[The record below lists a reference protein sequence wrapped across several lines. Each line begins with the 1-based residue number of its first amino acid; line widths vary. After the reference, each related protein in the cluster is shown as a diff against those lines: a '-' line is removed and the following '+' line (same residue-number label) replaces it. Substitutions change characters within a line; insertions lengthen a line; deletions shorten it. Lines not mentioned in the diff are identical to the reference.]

1 MIKKNKGSR
10 SWSRILAVQALYQLS
25 LNKDAKESKV
35 IKDLIQNE
43 ESKNRA
49 DKIFLS
55 KLVKETIKKK
65 TKLVNEI
72 ISASNK
78 SKFDKM
84 ETLLKVILK
93 LGTCELF
100 YFKNIPHVLRVCVVL
115 TRDVFIVE
123 LRVEIL
129 DRRQLGLLE
138 HSPVRHVVIREAAL
152 PE

>member
-35 IKDLIQNE
+35 IKDLIQNK

-72 ISASNK
+72 LSASNK

-100 YFKNIPHVLRVCVVL
+100 YFKNIPINVSLSQYVKVGSSFLNDKEVGL
-115 TRDVFIVE
+115 ING
-123 LRVEIL
+123 IL
-129 DRRQLGLLE
+129 DKVSKNINNDG
-138 HSPVRHVVIREAAL
+138 
-152 PE
+152 

>member
-100 YFKNIPHVLRVCVVL
+100 YFKNIPINVSLSQYIKVGSSFLNDKEVGL
-115 TRDVFIVE
+115 ING
-123 LRVEIL
+123 IL
-129 DRRQLGLLE
+129 DKVSKNINNDG
-138 HSPVRHVVIREAAL
+138 
-152 PE
+152 

>member
-1 MIKKNKGSR
+1 MIKKSKGSR

-35 IKDLIQNE
+35 IKDLIQNK

-100 YFKNIPHVLRVCVVL
+100 YFKNIPINVSLSQYVKVGSSFLNDKEVGL
-115 TRDVFIVE
+115 ING
-123 LRVEIL
+123 IL
-129 DRRQLGLLE
+129 DKVSKNINNDG
-138 HSPVRHVVIREAAL
+138 
-152 PE
+152 

>member
-35 IKDLIQNE
+35 IKDLIQNK

-65 TKLVNEI
+65 TKLVNKI

-100 YFKNIPHVLRVCVVL
+100 YFKNIPINVSLSQYVKVGSSFLNDKEVGL
-115 TRDVFIVE
+115 ING
-123 LRVEIL
+123 IL
-129 DRRQLGLLE
+129 DKVSKNINNNG
-138 HSPVRHVVIREAAL
+138 
-152 PE
+152 

>member
-43 ESKNRA
+43 VSKNRA

-100 YFKNIPHVLRVCVVL
+100 YFKNIPINVSLSQYVKVGSSFLNDKEVGL
-115 TRDVFIVE
+115 ING
-123 LRVEIL
+123 IL
-129 DRRQLGLLE
+129 DKVSKNINNDG
-138 HSPVRHVVIREAAL
+138 
-152 PE
+152 

>member
-100 YFKNIPHVLRVCVVL
+100 YFKNIPINVSLSQYVKVGSSFLNDREVGL
-115 TRDVFIVE
+115 ING
-123 LRVEIL
+123 IL
-129 DRRQLGLLE
+129 DKVSKNINNDG
-138 HSPVRHVVIREAAL
+138 
-152 PE
+152 

>member
-35 IKDLIQNE
+35 IKDLIQNK

-100 YFKNIPHVLRVCVVL
+100 YFKNIPINVSLSQYVKVGSSFNL
-115 TRDVFIVE
+115 K
-123 LRVEIL
+123 
-129 DRRQLGLLE
+129 
-138 HSPVRHVVIREAAL
+138 S
-152 PE
+152 

>member
-1 MIKKNKGSR
+1 MIQHCHAGIVLKSL
-10 SWSRILAVQALYQLS
+10 SPDTITQLS

-100 YFKNIPHVLRVCVVL
+100 YFKNIPINVSLSQYVKVGSSFLNDKEVGL
-115 TRDVFIVE
+115 ING
-123 LRVEIL
+123 IL
-129 DRRQLGLLE
+129 DKVSKNINNNG
-138 HSPVRHVVIREAAL
+138 
-152 PE
+152 

>member
-10 SWSRILAVQALYQLS
+10 PWSRILAVQALYQLS

-35 IKDLIQNE
+35 IKDLIQNK

-100 YFKNIPHVLRVCVVL
+100 YFKNIPINVSLSQYVKVGSSFLNDKEVGL
-115 TRDVFIVE
+115 ING
-123 LRVEIL
+123 IL
-129 DRRQLGLLE
+129 DKVSKNINNDG
-138 HSPVRHVVIREAAL
+138 
-152 PE
+152 

>member
-100 YFKNIPHVLRVCVVL
+100 YFKNIPINVSLSQYVKVGSSFLNDKEVGL
-115 TRDVFIVE
+115 ING
-123 LRVEIL
+123 IL
-129 DRRQLGLLE
+129 DKVSKNINNDG
-138 HSPVRHVVIREAAL
+138 
-152 PE
+152 

>member
-35 IKDLIQNE
+35 IKDLIQNK

-100 YFKNIPHVLRVCVVL
+100 YFKNIPINVSLSQYIKVGSSFLNDKEVGL
-115 TRDVFIVE
+115 ING
-123 LRVEIL
+123 IL
-129 DRRQLGLLE
+129 DKVSKNINNNG
-138 HSPVRHVVIREAAL
+138 
-152 PE
+152 

>member
-35 IKDLIQNE
+35 IKDLIQNK

-100 YFKNIPHVLRVCVVL
+100 YFKNIPINVSLSQYVKVGSSFLNDKEVGL
-115 TRDVFIVE
+115 ING
-123 LRVEIL
+123 IL
-129 DRRQLGLLE
+129 DKVSKNIKNDG
-138 HSPVRHVVIREAAL
+138 
-152 PE
+152 